1 MDTANVGI
9 SLSRKYAKAA
19 LSDVIPMV
27 REAGFTA
34 VSPLWGTKID
44 MEAVCT
50 QARSLGLYVQSLH
63 APFGKTDT
71 LWSEDPSVYEPGFGL
86 VMRALDDCIRLD
98 IPIMVMHA
106 WIDED
111 LSFDMDDLY
120 FGNFDAIVEK
130 AAAHGIQIAF
140 ENTEGEEYL
149 FALMEHYKDNPSVG
163 YCWDSG
169 HEKCY
174 NHDMDLLA
182 KFGDRLLVTHLN
194 DNLGISDPGGEIT
207 YLDDLHLLPYDG
219 VIDWDYNLSRLN
231 KSRPLCCLNFELNLA
246 SKPGRHENDQ
256 YAQMPLEDYFRLAYE
271 RAARIAEKYRR

>member
-1 MDTANVGI
+1 MDIGI
-9 SLSRKYAKAA
+9 SLSRKYTLPMEQVLPLVKAA
-19 LSDVIPMV
+19 
-27 REAGFTA
+27 GFAA
-34 VSPLWGTKID
+34 VSPLWGTKLDIA
-44 MEAVCT
+44 AVCS

-71 LWSEDPSVYEPGFGL
+71 LWSKDPAVYEPGL
-86 VMRALDDCIRLD
+86 SQVMAALEDCIRLE

-111 LSFDMDDLY
+111 LSFDMDNLY

-130 AAAHGIQIAF
+130 AAANNVQIAF

-149 FALMEHYKDNPSVG
+149 FALLDHYKGNPHVG
-163 YCWDSG
+163 FCWDSG

-194 DNLGISDPGGEIT
+194 DNLGISDPGGRIT

-219 VIDWDYNLSRLN
+219 VNDWDYNLSRLN
-231 KSRPLCCLNFELNLA
+231 KSRPLPCLNMELLLT
-246 SKPGRHENDQ
+246 SKPGRNENDK
-256 YAQMPLEDYFRLAYE
+256 YAQMPLADYFALAFARGERLMKGYQL
-271 RAARIAEKYRR
+271 